1 MDARRTPEWVGT
13 THGTDQILDFR
24 RDRGPSGSSVPN
36 LPGPKQAE
44 AFAVPGDDSLGF
56 DDDQSGSPI
65 GPDSRQPGPKHTVQY
80 GQLRPLLGGAPEH
93 TDLMPQRQDLHL
105 EGGARA
111 ED

>member
-13 THGTDQILDFR
+13 AHRSNQLADLA
-24 RDRGPSGSSVPN
+24 RDCGPSGSSVPN

-44 AFAVPGDDSLGF
+44 AFAVPGDDSLGL

-65 GPDSRQPGPKHTVQY
+65 GPDSGQPCPQETIGH
-80 GQLRPLLGGAPEH
+80 GQLRPFLGVATEY

-105 EGGARA
+105 EVGART